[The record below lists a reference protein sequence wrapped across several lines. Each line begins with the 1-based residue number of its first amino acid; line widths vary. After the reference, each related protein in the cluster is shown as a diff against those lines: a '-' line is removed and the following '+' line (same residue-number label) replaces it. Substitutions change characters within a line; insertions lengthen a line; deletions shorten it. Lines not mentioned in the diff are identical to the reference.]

1 MTDEVIFVVSD
12 ISIHVFLL
20 YKDWA
25 FDVCKD
31 ERVAV
36 FLDAHPLSSMVEM
49 CIRDSL
55 KSTGLHVNGEFV
67 DVPSNEGIMPLW
79 DACEEFLKSTT
90 FKPRKISEL
99 IKKLSAKPYKLDVYK
114 RQSNR
119 IVNPKY
125 G

>member
-36 FLDAHPLSSMVEM
+36 FLDAHPLSSMVVADIYTET
-49 CIRDSL
+49 
-55 KSTGLHVNGEFV
+55 KSPNPLEKVGWGIFSSVTAFV
-67 DVPSNEGIMPLW
+67 PI
-79 DACEEFLKSTT
+79 
-90 FKPRKISEL
+90 L
-99 IKKLSAKPYKLDVYK
+99 IYSGFPDFFSKGARNL
-114 RQSNR
+114 
-119 IVNPKY
+119 
-125 G
+125 

>member
-36 FLDAHPLSSMVEM
+36 FLDAHPLSSMVVTDIYTET
-49 CIRDSL
+49 
-55 KSTGLHVNGEFV
+55 KSPNPLEKVGWGIFSSVTAFV
-67 DVPSNEGIMPLW
+67 PI
-79 DACEEFLKSTT
+79 
-90 FKPRKISEL
+90 L
-99 IKKLSAKPYKLDVYK
+99 IYSGFPDFFSKGARNL
-114 RQSNR
+114 
-119 IVNPKY
+119 
-125 G
+125 

>member
-36 FLDAHPLSSMVEM
+36 FLDAHPLSSMVVTDIYTETKSPNPLKKVGWG
-49 CIRDSL
+49 IFFLLPQSL
-55 KSTGLHVNGEFV
+55 
-67 DVPSNEGIMPLW
+67 
-79 DACEEFLKSTT
+79 FLS
-90 FKPRKISEL
+90 
-99 IKKLSAKPYKLDVYK
+99 
-114 RQSNR
+114 
-119 IVNPKY
+119 
-125 G
+125 

>member
-36 FLDAHPLSSMVEM
+36 FLDAHPLSSMVVTDIYTET
-49 CIRDSL
+49 
-55 KSTGLHVNGEFV
+55 KSPNPLEKVGWGIFSSATAFV
-67 DVPSNEGIMPLW
+67 PI
-79 DACEEFLKSTT
+79 
-90 FKPRKISEL
+90 L
-99 IKKLSAKPYKLDVYK
+99 IYSGFPDFFSKGARNL
-114 RQSNR
+114 
-119 IVNPKY
+119 
-125 G
+125 